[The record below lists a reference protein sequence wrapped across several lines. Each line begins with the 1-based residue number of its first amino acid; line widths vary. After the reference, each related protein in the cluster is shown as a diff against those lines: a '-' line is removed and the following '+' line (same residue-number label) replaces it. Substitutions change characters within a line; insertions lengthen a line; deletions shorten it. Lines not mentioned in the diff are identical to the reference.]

1 MDSANLSPFLYDS
14 VGNVIGL
21 VSTGILMPH
30 QENPYRMEFGGEV
43 LKSFD
48 ELSGLLAGRLFGG
61 DALHLSELVLFRR
74 PIFTGYSYQTVFRVV
89 SVRDGIALIYGEV
102 RSTPLHTV
110 TADSAADLQVRYAGL
125 AVCAHVDHTNGK
137 IVRDA
142 SPIVILPTEWVSD
155 SVRQIGAEYFEL
167 QRRMAKL
174 LK

>member
-1 MDSANLSPFLYDS
+1 MDSNSLSPFLCDS
-14 VGNVIGL
+14 AGNVIGL

-74 PIFTGYSYQTVFRVV
+74 PVFTGYSYQTVFRVV
-89 SVRDGIALIYGEV
+89 SVRGGVALIYGEV

-110 TADSAADLQVRYAGL
+110 NIDPVADQQVRYAGL
-125 AVCAHVDHTNGK
+125 AVCAHVDHANGK
-137 IVRDA
+137 IIRTA
-142 SPIVILPTEWVSD
+142 SPTVILPTEWVSD
-155 SVRQIGAEYFEL
+155 SVRQIGEEYFEL